1 MPDQTKAMVQR
12 LYDEGINGGKLEL
25 FDELLAEDVVEHEE
39 LPGFSSDRDGV
50 KQFFEMLTG
59 AFDGFKMDVEGIV
72 ADGDMASARVT
83 MRGTHSGEFM
93 GIPASGKTV
102 AVPVA
107 DFFRVNDDGKVAEHW
122 GVIDNLAM
130 MQQLGVIPEE
140 PPPV

>member
-1 MPDQTKAMVQR
+1 MPDQTKASVQR
-12 LYDEGINGGKLEL
+12 LYDEGINGGNLEL

>member
-83 MRGTHSGEFM
+83 MHGTHSGEFM

-140 PPPV
+140 PPAG